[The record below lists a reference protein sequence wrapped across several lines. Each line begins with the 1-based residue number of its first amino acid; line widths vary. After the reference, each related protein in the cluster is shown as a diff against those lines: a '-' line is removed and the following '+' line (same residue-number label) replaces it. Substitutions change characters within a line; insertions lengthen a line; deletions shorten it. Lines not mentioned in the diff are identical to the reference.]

1 LGSGRIV
8 TARWTEINTSISCR
22 EPLQRKNFAL
32 LVDDS
37 VSQLLYLNEQETLLM
52 KPQAILILFLSLF
65 ALELIWEQ
73 FLLWLNLRHTQLQ
86 QDRPQK
92 LALEIWGRQDYRRAI
107 DYSRSKI
114 RLAVVSS
121 LIGSG
126 LVLLLVLS
134 GWLGTLEAWVS
145 SLAVGSILRG
155 ILYVYLISL
164 IFAAVPLPTAVYAQF
179 VIEARYGFNQMTWKL
194 FILDGL
200 KGLLVSAVL
209 MTPLLALLFL
219 LIRATT
225 LWWLWGFL
233 LFTAFQLVM
242 IVLYPKVIAPL
253 FNKFTPLEEGSLKKK
268 IQTLAIRLGFKTRGI
283 FVMDG
288 SKRSRHSNAYFSG
301 LGRVKRIVLFD
312 TLIRSLEEDQ
322 VAGVLAHE
330 IGHEKLGHILKRLVL
345 SVSSGLLGFWLLSLL
360 LNYSPFFEAF
370 GFSGPSPQSVLVLVM
385 FVSGPFTFYLKPL
398 FSWWSRRH
406 EYQADQFV
414 KSQTRYCLAFQAA
427 LKRLGKDNLSNPVP
441 HPLYSF
447 YHYSHPTVLERIR
460 ALAGTS

>member
-1 LGSGRIV
+1 
-8 TARWTEINTSISCR
+8 
-22 EPLQRKNFAL
+22 
-32 LVDDS
+32 
-37 VSQLLYLNEQETLLM
+37 M

-65 ALELIWEQ
+65 FLELIWEQ
-73 FLLWLNLRHTQLQ
+73 FLLWLNLRHARSCK
-86 QDRPQK
+86 DNPPE
-92 LALEIWGRQDYRRAI
+92 LAVEIWGRQDYQRAV
-107 DYSRSKI
+107 DYSRSKTY
-114 RLAVVSS
+114 LAVISS
-121 LIGSG
+121 LVGSG
-126 LVLLLVLS
+126 LVLLLVSS
-134 GWLGTLEAWVS
+134 GWLGTLESWVS
-145 SLAVGSILRG
+145 SLAVGTILQG

-164 IFAAVPLPTAVYAQF
+164 IFGVVSLPTTIYAQF
-179 VIEARYGFNQMTWKL
+179 VIEARYGFNRMTWKL

-200 KGLLVSAVL
+200 KSLLVSLVL
-209 MTPLLALLFL
+209 MTPLLALLFV
-219 LIRATT
+219 LIRAGT
-225 LWWLWGFL
+225 LWWLWGFI

-253 FNKFTPLEEGSLKKK
+253 FNKFTPLEEGSLKEKV
-268 IQTLAIRLGFKTRGI
+268 QALADHLGFKTRGI

-330 IGHEKLGHILKRLVL
+330 IGHEKLGHILKRLAL
-345 SVSSGLLGFWLLSLL
+345 SVSSGLLGFWLVSLL

-370 GFSGPSPQSVLVLVM
+370 NFSGPSPQAVLVLVM

-406 EYQADQFV
+406 EYQADHFV
-414 KSQTRYCLAFQAA
+414 KSRTRYGKAFQTA
-427 LKRLGKDNLSNPVP
+427 LKRLSKDNLSNPVP

-447 YHYSHPTVLERIR
+447 YHYSHPTTLERIR
-460 ALAGTS
+460 TLN

>member
-1 LGSGRIV
+1 
-8 TARWTEINTSISCR
+8 
-22 EPLQRKNFAL
+22 
-32 LVDDS
+32 
-37 VSQLLYLNEQETLLM
+37 M

-65 ALELIWEQ
+65 FLELIWEQ
-73 FLLWLNLRHTQLQ
+73 FLLWLNLRHARSCK
-86 QDRPQK
+86 DNPPE
-92 LALEIWGRQDYRRAI
+92 LAVEIWGRQDCQRAI
-107 DYSRSKI
+107 DYSRSKTL
-114 RLAVVSS
+114 LAVVSS
-121 LIGSG
+121 LVGSG

-134 GWLGTLEAWVS
+134 GWLGSLESRVS
-145 SLAVGSILRG
+145 SLAVGPILQG

-164 IFAAVPLPTAVYAQF
+164 IFGVVSLPTTIYAQF
-179 VIEARYGFNQMTWKL
+179 VIEARYGFNRMTWKL

-200 KGLLVSAVL
+200 KSLLVSLVL
-209 MTPLLALLFL
+209 MTPLLALLFV
-219 LIRATT
+219 LIRAGT
-225 LWWLWGFL
+225 LWWLWGFI
-233 LFTAFQLVM
+233 LFTAFQLVI

-253 FNKFTPLEEGSLKKK
+253 FNKFTLLEEGSLKEKVVA
-268 IQTLAIRLGFKTRGI
+268 LADRLGFKTLGI

-330 IGHEKLGHILKRLVL
+330 IGHEKLGHILKRLAL

-370 GFSGPSPQSVLVLVM
+370 GFSGTSPQAVLVLVM

-406 EYQADQFV
+406 EYQADHFV
-414 KSQTRYCLAFQAA
+414 KSRTRYGKAFQTA
-427 LKRLGKDNLSNPVP
+427 LKRLSKDNLSNPVP

-447 YHYSHPTVLERIR
+447 YHYSHPTTLERIR
-460 ALAGTS
+460 ALN

>member
-1 LGSGRIV
+1 
-8 TARWTEINTSISCR
+8 
-22 EPLQRKNFAL
+22 
-32 LVDDS
+32 
-37 VSQLLYLNEQETLLM
+37 M

-73 FLLWLNLRHTQLQ
+73 FLLWLNLRHARSFRDT
-86 QDRPQK
+86 PPE
-92 LALEIWGRQDYRRAI
+92 LAVEIWGRQDYQRAI
-107 DYSRSKI
+107 DYSRSKTL
-114 RLAVVSS
+114 LAVVSS
-121 LIGSG
+121 LAGSG

-134 GWLGTLEAWVS
+134 GWLGSLESWVS
-145 SLAVGSILRG
+145 SLAVGPILQG

-164 IFAAVPLPTAVYAQF
+164 IFGVVSLPTTIYAQF

-194 FILDGL
+194 FIFDGL
-200 KGLLVSAVL
+200 KSLLVSLVL
-209 MTPLLALLFL
+209 MTPLLALLFV
-219 LIRATT
+219 LIRAGT
-225 LWWLWGFL
+225 LWWLWGFI

-268 IQTLAIRLGFKTRGI
+268 VQALADRLGFKTRGI

-330 IGHEKLGHILKRLVL
+330 IGHEKLGHILKRLAL
-345 SVSSGLLGFWLLSLL
+345 SLSSGLLGFWLLSLL

-370 GFSGPSPQSVLVLVM
+370 RFSGPSPQAVLVLVL
-385 FVSGPFTFYLKPL
+385 FVSGPFTFYVKPL

-406 EYQADQFV
+406 EYQADHFV
-414 KSQTRYCLAFQAA
+414 KSRTRYGKAFQAA
-427 LKRLGKDNLSNPVP
+427 LKRLSKDNLSNPVP

-447 YHYSHPTVLERIR
+447 YHYSHPTTLERIR
-460 ALAGTS
+460 ALGGSS

>member
-1 LGSGRIV
+1 
-8 TARWTEINTSISCR
+8 
-22 EPLQRKNFAL
+22 
-32 LVDDS
+32 
-37 VSQLLYLNEQETLLM
+37 M

-65 ALELIWEQ
+65 FLELIWEQ
-73 FLLWLNLRHTQLQ
+73 FLLWLNLRHARSCK
-86 QDRPQK
+86 DNPPE
-92 LALEIWGRQDYRRAI
+92 LAVEIWGRQDYQRAI
-107 DYSRSKI
+107 DYSKSKTY
-114 RLAVVSS
+114 LAVISS
-121 LIGSG
+121 LVGSG
-126 LVLLLVLS
+126 LVLLLVSS
-134 GWLGTLEAWVS
+134 GWLGTLESWVS
-145 SLAVGSILRG
+145 SLAVGTILQG

-164 IFAAVPLPTAVYAQF
+164 IFGVVSLPSMIYAQF
-179 VIEARYGFNQMTWKL
+179 VIEARYGFNRMTWKL

-200 KGLLVSAVL
+200 KSLLVSLVL
-209 MTPLLALLFL
+209 ITPLLALLFV
-219 LIRATT
+219 LIRAGT
-225 LWWLWGFL
+225 LWWLWGFI

-253 FNKFTPLEEGSLKKK
+253 FNKFTPLEEGSLKEKV
-268 IQTLAIRLGFKTRGI
+268 QALADHLGFKTRGI

-330 IGHEKLGHILKRLVL
+330 IGHEKLGHILKRLAL
-345 SVSSGLLGFWLLSLL
+345 SVSSGLLGFWLVSLL

-370 GFSGPSPQSVLVLVM
+370 NFSGPSPQAVLVLVM

-406 EYQADQFV
+406 EYQADHFV
-414 KSQTRYCLAFQAA
+414 KSRTRYGKAFQTA
-427 LKRLGKDNLSNPVP
+427 LKRLSKDNLSNPVP

-447 YHYSHPTVLERIR
+447 YHYSHPTTLERIR
-460 ALAGTS
+460 ALN

>member
-1 LGSGRIV
+1 
-8 TARWTEINTSISCR
+8 
-22 EPLQRKNFAL
+22 
-32 LVDDS
+32 
-37 VSQLLYLNEQETLLM
+37 M

-65 ALELIWEQ
+65 FLELIWEQ
-73 FLLWLNLRHTQLQ
+73 FLLWLNLRHARSCK
-86 QDRPQK
+86 DNPPE
-92 LALEIWGRQDYRRAI
+92 LAVEIWGRQDCQRAI
-107 DYSRSKI
+107 DYSRSKTL
-114 RLAVVSS
+114 LAVVSS
-121 LIGSG
+121 LVGSG

-134 GWLGTLEAWVS
+134 GWLGSLESRVS
-145 SLAVGSILRG
+145 SLAVGPILQG

-164 IFAAVPLPTAVYAQF
+164 IFGVVSLPTTIYAQF
-179 VIEARYGFNQMTWKL
+179 VIEARYGFNRMTWKL

-200 KGLLVSAVL
+200 KSLLVSLVL
-209 MTPLLALLFL
+209 MTPLLALLFV
-219 LIRATT
+219 LIRAGT
-225 LWWLWGFL
+225 LWWLWGFI
-233 LFTAFQLVM
+233 LFTTFQLVM

-253 FNKFTPLEEGSLKKK
+253 FNKFTLLEEGSLKEKVEA
-268 IQTLAIRLGFKTRGI
+268 LADRLGFKTRGI

-330 IGHEKLGHILKRLVL
+330 IGHEKLGHILKRLAL

-370 GFSGPSPQSVLVLVM
+370 GFSGTSPQAVLVLVM

-406 EYQADQFV
+406 EYQADHFV
-414 KSQTRYCLAFQAA
+414 KSRTRYGKAFQTA
-427 LKRLGKDNLSNPVP
+427 LKRLSKDNLSNPVP

-447 YHYSHPTVLERIR
+447 YHYSHPTTLERIR
-460 ALAGTS
+460 ALN

>member
-1 LGSGRIV
+1 
-8 TARWTEINTSISCR
+8 
-22 EPLQRKNFAL
+22 
-32 LVDDS
+32 
-37 VSQLLYLNEQETLLM
+37 M
-52 KPQAILILFLSLF
+52 KPQEILILFLSLF
-65 ALELIWEQ
+65 FLELIWEQ
-73 FLLWLNLRHTQLQ
+73 FLLWLNLRHARSCK
-86 QDRPQK
+86 DNPPE
-92 LALEIWGRQDYRRAI
+92 LAVEIWGRQDCQRAI
-107 DYSRSKI
+107 DYSRSKTL
-114 RLAVVSS
+114 LAVVSS
-121 LIGSG
+121 LVGSG

-134 GWLGTLEAWVS
+134 GWLGSLESRVS
-145 SLAVGSILRG
+145 SLAVGPILQG

-164 IFAAVPLPTAVYAQF
+164 IFGVVSLPTTIYAQF
-179 VIEARYGFNQMTWKL
+179 VIEARYGFNRMTWKL

-200 KGLLVSAVL
+200 KSLLVSLVL
-209 MTPLLALLFL
+209 MTPLLALLFV
-219 LIRATT
+219 LIRAGT
-225 LWWLWGFL
+225 LWWLWGFI
-233 LFTAFQLVM
+233 LFTTFQLVM

-253 FNKFTPLEEGSLKKK
+253 FNKFTLLEEGSLKEKVEA
-268 IQTLAIRLGFKTRGI
+268 LADRLGFKTRGI

-330 IGHEKLGHILKRLVL
+330 IGHEKLGHILKRLAL

-370 GFSGPSPQSVLVLVM
+370 GFSGTSPQAVLVLVM

-406 EYQADQFV
+406 EYQADHFV
-414 KSQTRYCLAFQAA
+414 KSRTRYGKAFQTA
-427 LKRLGKDNLSNPVP
+427 LKRLSKDNLSNPVP

-447 YHYSHPTVLERIR
+447 YHYSHPTTLERIR
-460 ALAGTS
+460 ALN

>member
-1 LGSGRIV
+1 
-8 TARWTEINTSISCR
+8 
-22 EPLQRKNFAL
+22 
-32 LVDDS
+32 
-37 VSQLLYLNEQETLLM
+37 M

-65 ALELIWEQ
+65 FLELIWEQ
-73 FLLWLNLRHTQLQ
+73 FLLWLNLRHARSCK
-86 QDRPQK
+86 DNPPE
-92 LALEIWGRQDYRRAI
+92 LAVEIWGKQDYQRAI
-107 DYSRSKI
+107 DYSKSKTY
-114 RLAVVSS
+114 LAVISS
-121 LIGSG
+121 LVGSG
-126 LVLLLVLS
+126 LVLLLVSS
-134 GWLGTLEAWVS
+134 GWLGTLESWVS
-145 SLAVGSILRG
+145 SLAVGTILQG

-164 IFAAVPLPTAVYAQF
+164 IFGVVSLPSMIYAQF
-179 VIEARYGFNQMTWKL
+179 VIEARYGFNRMTWKL

-200 KGLLVSAVL
+200 KSLLVSLVL
-209 MTPLLALLFL
+209 MTPLLALLFV
-219 LIRATT
+219 LIRAGT
-225 LWWLWGFL
+225 LWWLWGFI

-253 FNKFTPLEEGSLKKK
+253 FNKFTPLEEGSLKEKV
-268 IQTLAIRLGFKTRGI
+268 QALADHLGFKTRGI

-330 IGHEKLGHILKRLVL
+330 IGHEKLGHILKRLAL
-345 SVSSGLLGFWLLSLL
+345 SVSSGLLGFWLVSLL

-370 GFSGPSPQSVLVLVM
+370 NFSGPSPQAVLVLVM

-406 EYQADQFV
+406 EYQADHFV
-414 KSQTRYCLAFQAA
+414 KSRTRYGKAFQTA
-427 LKRLGKDNLSNPVP
+427 LKRLSKDNLSNPVP

-447 YHYSHPTVLERIR
+447 YHYSHPTTLERIR
-460 ALAGTS
+460 ALN

>member
-1 LGSGRIV
+1 
-8 TARWTEINTSISCR
+8 
-22 EPLQRKNFAL
+22 
-32 LVDDS
+32 
-37 VSQLLYLNEQETLLM
+37 M

-65 ALELIWEQ
+65 FLELIWEQ
-73 FLLWLNLRHTQLQ
+73 FLLWLNLRHARSCK
-86 QDRPQK
+86 DNPPE
-92 LALEIWGRQDYRRAI
+92 LAVEIWGRQDCQRAI
-107 DYSRSKI
+107 DYSRSKTL
-114 RLAVVSS
+114 LAVVSS
-121 LIGSG
+121 LVSSG

-134 GWLGTLEAWVS
+134 GWLGSLESRVS
-145 SLAVGSILRG
+145 SLAVGPILQG

-164 IFAAVPLPTAVYAQF
+164 IFGVVSLPTTIYAQF
-179 VIEARYGFNQMTWKL
+179 VIEARYGFNRMTWKL

-200 KGLLVSAVL
+200 KSLLVSLVL
-209 MTPLLALLFL
+209 MTPLLALLFV
-219 LIRATT
+219 LIRAGT
-225 LWWLWGFL
+225 LWWLWGFI

-253 FNKFTPLEEGSLKKK
+253 FNKFTLLEEGSLKEKVEA
-268 IQTLAIRLGFKTRGI
+268 LADRLGFKTRGI

-330 IGHEKLGHILKRLVL
+330 IGHEKLGHILKRLAL

-370 GFSGPSPQSVLVLVM
+370 GFSGTSPQAVLVLVM

-406 EYQADQFV
+406 EYQADHFV
-414 KSQTRYCLAFQAA
+414 KSRTRYGKAFQTA
-427 LKRLGKDNLSNPVP
+427 LKRLSKDNLSNPVP

-447 YHYSHPTVLERIR
+447 YHYSHPTTLERIR
-460 ALAGTS
+460 ALN

>member
-1 LGSGRIV
+1 
-8 TARWTEINTSISCR
+8 
-22 EPLQRKNFAL
+22 
-32 LVDDS
+32 
-37 VSQLLYLNEQETLLM
+37 M
-52 KPQAILILFLSLF
+52 KPQEILILFLSLF
-65 ALELIWEQ
+65 FLELIWEQ
-73 FLLWLNLRHTQLQ
+73 FLLWLNLRHARSCK
-86 QDRPQK
+86 DNPPE
-92 LALEIWGRQDYRRAI
+92 LAVEIWGRQDCQRAI
-107 DYSRSKI
+107 DYSRSKTL
-114 RLAVVSS
+114 LAVVSS
-121 LIGSG
+121 LVSSG

-134 GWLGTLEAWVS
+134 GWLGSLESRVS
-145 SLAVGSILRG
+145 SLAVGPILQG

-164 IFAAVPLPTAVYAQF
+164 IFGVVSLPTTIYAQF
-179 VIEARYGFNQMTWKL
+179 VIEARYGFNRMTWKL

-200 KGLLVSAVL
+200 KSLLVSLVL
-209 MTPLLALLFL
+209 MTPLLALLFV
-219 LIRATT
+219 LIRAGT
-225 LWWLWGFL
+225 LWWLWGFI
-233 LFTAFQLVM
+233 LFTTFQLVM

-253 FNKFTPLEEGSLKKK
+253 FNKFTLLEEGSLKEKVEA
-268 IQTLAIRLGFKTRGI
+268 LADRLGFKTRGI

-330 IGHEKLGHILKRLVL
+330 IGHEKLGHILKRLAL

-370 GFSGPSPQSVLVLVM
+370 GFSGTSPQAVLVLVM

-406 EYQADQFV
+406 EYQADHFV
-414 KSQTRYCLAFQAA
+414 KSRTRYGKAFQTA
-427 LKRLGKDNLSNPVP
+427 LKRLSKDNLSNPVP

-447 YHYSHPTVLERIR
+447 YHYSHPTTLERIR
-460 ALAGTS
+460 ALN

>member
-1 LGSGRIV
+1 
-8 TARWTEINTSISCR
+8 
-22 EPLQRKNFAL
+22 
-32 LVDDS
+32 
-37 VSQLLYLNEQETLLM
+37 M

-65 ALELIWEQ
+65 FLELIWEQ
-73 FLLWLNLRHTQLQ
+73 FLLWLNLRHARSCK
-86 QDRPQK
+86 DNPPE
-92 LALEIWGRQDYRRAI
+92 LAVEIWGRQDYQRAV
-107 DYSRSKI
+107 DYSRSKTY
-114 RLAVVSS
+114 LAVISS
-121 LIGSG
+121 LVGSG
-126 LVLLLVLS
+126 LVLLLVSS
-134 GWLGTLEAWVS
+134 GWLGTLESWVS
-145 SLAVGSILRG
+145 SLAVGTILQG

-164 IFAAVPLPTAVYAQF
+164 IFGVVSLPTTIYAQF
-179 VIEARYGFNQMTWKL
+179 VIEARYGFNRMTWKL

-200 KGLLVSAVL
+200 KSLLVSLVL
-209 MTPLLALLFL
+209 ITPLLALLFV
-219 LIRATT
+219 LIRAGT
-225 LWWLWGFL
+225 LWWLWGFI

-253 FNKFTPLEEGSLKKK
+253 FNKFTPLEEGSLKEKV
-268 IQTLAIRLGFKTRGI
+268 QALADHLGFKTRGI

-330 IGHEKLGHILKRLVL
+330 IGHEKLGHILKRLAL
-345 SVSSGLLGFWLLSLL
+345 SVSSGLLGFWLVSLL

-370 GFSGPSPQSVLVLVM
+370 NFSGPSPQAVLVLVM

-406 EYQADQFV
+406 EYQADHFV
-414 KSQTRYCLAFQAA
+414 KSRTRYGKAFQTA
-427 LKRLGKDNLSNPVP
+427 LKRLSKDNLSNPVP

-447 YHYSHPTVLERIR
+447 YHYSHPTTLERIR
-460 ALAGTS
+460 ALN

>member
-1 LGSGRIV
+1 
-8 TARWTEINTSISCR
+8 
-22 EPLQRKNFAL
+22 
-32 LVDDS
+32 
-37 VSQLLYLNEQETLLM
+37 M

-65 ALELIWEQ
+65 FLELLWEQ
-73 FLLWLNLRHTQLQ
+73 FLLWLNLRHARSCK
-86 QDRPQK
+86 DNPPE
-92 LALEIWGRQDYRRAI
+92 LAVEIWGRQDYQRAV
-107 DYSRSKI
+107 DYSRSKTY
-114 RLAVVSS
+114 LAVISS
-121 LIGSG
+121 LVGSG
-126 LVLLLVLS
+126 LVLLLVSS
-134 GWLGTLEAWVS
+134 GWLGTLESWVS
-145 SLAVGSILRG
+145 SLAVGTILQG

-164 IFAAVPLPTAVYAQF
+164 IFGVVSLPSMIYAQF

-200 KGLLVSAVL
+200 KSLLVSLVL
-209 MTPLLALLFL
+209 MTPLLALLFV
-219 LIRATT
+219 LIRAGA
-225 LWWLWGFL
+225 LWWLWGFI

-253 FNKFTPLEEGSLKKK
+253 FNKFTPLEEGSLKEKV
-268 IQTLAIRLGFKTRGI
+268 QALADHLGFKTRGI

-312 TLIRSLEEDQ
+312 TLIRSLGEDQ

-330 IGHEKLGHILKRLVL
+330 IGHEKLGHILKRLAL
-345 SVSSGLLGFWLLSLL
+345 SVSSGLLGFWLVSLL

-370 GFSGPSPQSVLVLVM
+370 NFSGPSPQAVLVLVM

-406 EYQADQFV
+406 EYQADHFV
-414 KSQTRYCLAFQAA
+414 KSRTRYGKAFQTA
-427 LKRLGKDNLSNPVP
+427 LKRLSKDNLSNPVP

-447 YHYSHPTVLERIR
+447 YHYSHPTTLERIR
-460 ALAGTS
+460 ALN